1 MFAPHPH
8 SKDILTRKNLDAI
21 KASIQNLIL
30 TKNYERPF
38 HPEIGSQVSA
48 LIFENMTASTISAI
62 TRTIRNTIEKFEPRV
77 NIIDIV
83 LNDNSEKNAV
93 DIEITFN
100 VNNVS
105 QPITVNT
112 TITRAR

>member
-1 MFAPHPH
+1 MRN
-8 SKDILTRKNLDAI
+8 K
-21 KASIQNLIL
+21 
-30 TKNYERPF
+30 
-38 HPEIGSQVSA
+38 
-48 LIFENMTASTISAI
+48 
-62 TRTIRNTIEKFEPRV
+62 RNTIEKFEPRV